1 MGDLVAENAG
11 AMGWMKRDCAVAGFV
26 SGWKS
31 LSLVIND
38 RLFDIL
44 ASDSAEELA

>member
-11 AMGWMKRDCAVAGFV
+11 AMGWMKRGRAVTGLV
-26 SGWKS
+26 SGWDS
-31 LSLVIND
+31 FSVASND

-44 ASDSAEELA
+44 VPGPVVEQA